1 MQLSFTNKAEEGLR
15 KMPDKAM
22 STTVIHIND
31 YRSAAEAKGYFK
43 FKTMT
48 STAGCAKSSMKGV
61 MIDVHT
67 AAFSS

>member
-1 MQLSFTNKAEEGLR
+1 
-15 KMPDKAM
+15 MPDKAM

-31 YRSAAEAKGYFK
+31 FRWAAEAKGYFK
-43 FKTMT
+43 FKTMS
-48 STAGCAKSSMKGV
+48 STVHCAKSISSMKGV